1 VGGGPDRAPRGVRRR
16 KCAAGEAI
24 EGTLGFGA
32 AEAPAQPQG
41 FSLLS
46 ADLREAD
53 LCYARLQGADLDHA
67 RLRRSQSTAR
77 ANGGRLAM
85 AGQSRGAD
93 LSFAGL
99 QRAKLDHAD
108 FSGANLHKADLAGAS
123 LWGAQLSGA
132 CLGDAVGLRDDQLKN
147 AHLA

>member
-1 VGGGPDRAPRGVRRR
+1 
-16 KCAAGEAI
+16 
-24 EGTLGFGA
+24 
-32 AEAPAQPQG
+32 
-41 FSLLS
+41 
-46 ADLREAD
+46 
-53 LCYARLQGADLDHA
+53 
-67 RLRRSQSTAR
+67 
-77 ANGGRLAM
+77 M

-132 CLGDAVGLRDDQLKN
+132 RLGDIVGLTDDQLNN
-147 AHLA
+147 AHIA